1 MVIVL
6 YTGYHSKP
14 WNPLFYNETGLGGTE
29 QALMS
34 LAIEFAKKKY
44 DVYVV
49 GSVIEGD
56 YTNPSNSLINE
67 SNKKLQNFVK
77 YRTTESF
84 KIEIGNKKIDWIIAT
99 SYIHYLEEFK
109 DLNFDQSIFWV
120 HNTDFYPWWN
130 GKELP
135 NQGRDLFLHEKLTH
149 IICQTKWHKNKF
161 IEQFP
166 ESKDKIKIIGNG
178 LTTAKIFTEKVRP
191 SYKQVDKLEEKDD
204 IEFDK
209 QVNYNKHANRPKF
222 KHFDKIP
229 YQFVYTSHAER
240 GLAKVLEDWPSIK
253 EKFPYAYLKI
263 STPEYG
269 LEYFEENFLS
279 LLDNLDDVEFL
290 GTLGRQEYIELLK
303 SSEYWYYPSN
313 YEETFCITALEML
326 ACMVKPVT
334 WETAGLKETLHGFNL
349 EDFDDEIDLDAAN
362 YYAWRNRWPIVVDK
376 WLKLM
381 KKDLMIDFAYIT
393 TIEDNHEHIKDKLT
407 GINIPNEW
415 RYWIK
420 DGFNAKNFTPTTY
433 QQLGVRKNPLWKIDH
448 SVDWYTREV
457 TDGEVGC
464 ALSHIDIW
472 QDTYNDAREATL
484 ILEDDFKIDHPVPWN
499 EVYELLD
506 EGFDLIYLGRYKVNE
521 IEEKDIHY
529 HHLWVHPEYSY
540 NTHAYV
546 LSKKGAKILVEHW
559 VERYKQNLFAL
570 DEFFS
575 ILFGKSNRT
584 DILAQFADLPKLKVA
599 APKINFILQESNR
612 NTTEINTIDYT
623 EVTTLPEEIN
633 TIDYTEVTT
642 LPEEIT
648 QLPLETT
655 PMNNNYTKILD
666 ASNWNVW
673 CQKYINPYILK
684 GQYQL
689 MTDEIGPNII
699 EFPLFTEE
707 FCKEIIALAEANTW
721 VTDRHYFHPTTD
733 QTMESLGMQEIYQ
746 KVLEEFVYPI
756 WIWFWE
762 LDGEDWPKLSSE
774 NFIAKYDTL
783 NQGSLGIHHDM
794 SVITLN
800 VKLNDDYEGGGTFI
814 PRYKQTYQAKKV
826 GHAMAHPGQITHKH
840 GGRPVTE
847 GTRYI
852 LVTFT
857 NKP

>member
-1 MVIVL
+1 MLIVF
-6 YTGYHSKP
+6 YAGYNSKP
-14 WNPLFYNETGLGGTE
+14 WSPLSFLETGLGGTE
-29 QALMS
+29 QCIMS
-34 LAIEFAKKKY
+34 LANNLLLETNEI
-44 DVYVV
+44 YVV
-49 GSVIEGD
+49 GNVVEGN
-56 YTNPSNSLINE
+56 YNNIHLIDPE
-67 SNKKLQNFVK
+67 EKVKNFVK
-77 YRTTESF
+77 YRSIESF
-84 KIEIGNKKIDWIIAT
+84 KTEIGNKRIDWIIAA
-99 SYIHYLEEFK
+99 SYIHYLKEFE
-109 DLNFDQSIFWV
+109 DLNFNQSIFWV
-120 HNTDFYPWWN
+120 HNTDFYPWWR

-135 NQGRDLFLHEKLTH
+135 NKGIDLLLHPKLTH
-149 IICQTKWHKNKF
+149 IVCLTKWHKNKF

-166 ESKDKIKIIGNG
+166 ESANKIQVIGNG
-178 LTTAKIFTEKVRP
+178 LNLLEIFQGKAKSEYIPNKKVDKYLEFEDSFSAKLSAKNRGSRINIKYFEKVP
-191 SYKQVDKLEEKDD
+191 
-204 IEFDK
+204 
-209 QVNYNKHANRPKF
+209 N
-222 KHFDKIP
+222 
-229 YQFVYTSHAER
+229 QFVYTSHAER

-253 EKFPYAYLKI
+253 QKFPNASLKI

-269 LEYFEENFLS
+269 LEYFEDYFLP

-290 GTLGRQEYIELLK
+290 STLGRKEYIELLK

-334 WETAGLKETLHGFNL
+334 YEAAGLKETLHGFNL
-349 EDFDDEIDLDAAN
+349 ENFDDEIDLDAAN
-362 YYAWRNRWPIVVDK
+362 YWAWRNRWSVVTEK
-376 WLKLM
+376 WLKLI
-381 KKDLMIDFAYIT
+381 KKDTMIDFVYVT
-393 TIEDNHEHIKDKLT
+393 TIENNHDYVAEKTNQL
-407 GINIPNEW
+407 NIPNDW
-415 RYWIK
+415 KYWVK
-420 DGFNAKNFTPTTY
+420 DGFNAKDFTPSFFTKNNIK
-433 QQLGVRKNPLWKIDH
+433 KNPLWKIDH

-484 ILEDDFKIDHPVPWN
+484 ILEDDFKLEYQVPWN

-506 EGFDLIYLGRYKVNE
+506 KGYDLIYLGRYKVNPE
-521 IEEKDIHY
+521 QEEKDIKFNHM
-529 HHLWVHPEYSY
+529 WVEPKYSY

-546 LSKKGAKILVEHW
+546 LSRRGAKILVENW
-559 VERYKQNLFAL
+559 VPLFKQNLFAL

-575 ILFGKSNRT
+575 VVLGHTNRS
-584 DILAQFADLPKLKVA
+584 DIAHQFADLPKLRAA
-599 APKINFILQESNR
+599 APKLNFIVQESNR
-612 NTTEINTIDYT
+612 NSTEINI
-623 EVTTLPEEIN
+623 VEE
-633 TIDYTEVTT
+633 
-642 LPEEIT
+642 T
-648 QLPLETT
+648 QIMSVSNLE
-655 PMNNNYTKILD
+655 ILD
-666 ASNWNVW
+666 ASDWDAW
-673 CQKYINPYILK
+673 CQKYINPYLLK
-684 GQYQL
+684 GQHQL

-699 EFPLFTEE
+699 EFPLFTEK

-721 VTDRHYFHPTTD
+721 VTDRHYFYPTTD

-746 KVLEEFVYPI
+746 KVLEQFVYPI

-762 LDGEDWPKLSSE
+762 LDGEDWPKLGSE

-783 NQGSLGIHHDM
+783 NQGSLGIHHDQ

-814 PRYKQTYQAKKV
+814 PRYKQTYQAKKI

>member
-1 MVIVL
+1 MKIVL
-6 YTGYHSKP
+6 YTGYHPKP
-14 WNPLFYNETGLGGTE
+14 WNPEFYTTTGLGGTE
-29 QALMS
+29 QALFS
-34 LAIEFAKKKY
+34 LAYHLLSKGNE
-44 DVYVV
+44 VYVV
-49 GSVIEGD
+49 GNVIEGD
-56 YTNPSNSLINE
+56 YGHPLLSSTQKQVL
-67 SNKKLQNFVK
+67 VK

-84 KIEIGNKKIDWIIAT
+84 KKEIGNKKIDWIIAA

-109 DLNFDQSIFWV
+109 DLNFNQSIFWV

-135 NQGRDLFLHEKLTH
+135 NQGRDLLLHEKLTH

-166 ESKDKIKIIGNG
+166 ESASKIQVIGNG
-178 LTTAKIFTEKVRP
+178 INTDKIWSQKATKSNKVQTLETP
-191 SYKQVDKLEEKDD
+191 DKLERGIEVKDKR
-204 IEFDK
+204 ITT
-209 QVNYNKHANRPKF
+209 KF
-222 KHFDKIP
+222 YAKIP
-229 YQFVYTSHAER
+229 NSFVYTSHAER
-240 GLAKVLEDWPSIK
+240 GLAKVLEDWPKIK
-253 EKFPYAYLKI
+253 EKFPNAYLKI

-279 LLDNLDDVEFL
+279 LLDNLDSVEFL

-334 WETAGLKETLHGFNL
+334 YETAGLKETLHGFNL

-362 YYAWRNRWPIVVDK
+362 YWAWRNRWSVVVNK
-376 WLKLM
+376 WLKLIQKSSM
-381 KKDLMIDFAYIT
+381 VDFTYIT
-393 TIEDNHEHIKDKLT
+393 TIEDNHNHISEKLNQV
-407 GINIPNEW
+407 NIPNEW
-415 RYWIK
+415 KYWIK
-420 DGFNAKNFTPTTY
+420 DGFNAKKFTLDTY
-433 QQLGVRKNPLWKIDH
+433 KQLGVKKNPLWKIDH
-448 SVDWYTREV
+448 SVDWYKREV

-472 QDTYNDAREATL
+472 VDTYNDAREATL
-484 ILEDDFKIDHPVPWN
+484 ILEDDFKVDQSIPWN

-506 EGFDLIYLGRYKVNE
+506 EGFDIIYLGRYKVNSGSIEKE
-521 IEEKDIHY
+521 INNHPM
-529 HHLWVHPEYSY
+529 WVHPDYSY

-546 LSKKGAKILVEHW
+546 LSKKGAEILVENW
-559 VERYKQNLFAL
+559 VDIYKKNIFAL
-570 DEFFS
+570 DEFFGVLS
-575 ILFGKSNRT
+575 GKTTRT
-584 DILAQFADLPKLKVA
+584 DILNQFKDLPKLKFA
-599 APKINFILQESNR
+599 APKIDFVKQESNR
-612 NTTEINTIDYT
+612 FSTEINVINN
-623 EVTTLPEEIN
+623 EE
-633 TIDYTEVTT
+633 
-642 LPEEIT
+642 L
-648 QLPLETT
+648 
-655 PMNNNYTKILD
+655 NNYMINESINPNEILD
-666 ASNWNVW
+666 ASDWDTW
-673 CQKYINPYILK
+673 CQKYINPYLLK
-684 GQYQL
+684 GQHQL

-699 EFPLFTEE
+699 EFPLFTEK

-721 VTDRHYFHPTTD
+721 VTDRHYFFPTTD

-746 KVLEEFVYPI
+746 KVLEQFVYPI

-762 LDGEDWPKLSSE
+762 LDGEDWPKLTSE

-794 SVITLN
+794 SAITLN

-814 PRYKQTYQAKKV
+814 PRYKQTYQAKKI
-826 GHAMAHPGQITHKH
+826 GHAMSHPGQITHKH

>member
-1 MVIVL
+1 MLIVL
-6 YTGYHSKP
+6 YSGYNLNP
-14 WNPLFYNETGLGGTE
+14 WSPLSFVKTGLGGTE
-29 QALMS
+29 QCIMS
-34 LAIEFAKKKY
+34 LADNLLAKNEI
-44 DVYVV
+44 YVV
-49 GSVIEGD
+49 GSVVEGD
-56 YTNPSNSLINE
+56 YKDFKIVDPNE
-67 SNKKLQNFVK
+67 KITNFVK
-77 YRTTESF
+77 YRTTENF
-84 KIEIGNKKIDWIIAT
+84 KKEIGDKKIDWIIAA
-99 SYIHYLEEFK
+99 SYIHYLKEFE
-109 DLNFDQSIFWV
+109 DLNYDQSIFWV
-120 HNTDFYPWWN
+120 HNTDFYPWWR
-130 GKELP
+130 GEELP
-135 NQGRDLFLHEKLTH
+135 NKGIDLLLHPKLTH
-149 IICQTKWHKNKF
+149 IVCLTKWHKNKF

-166 ESKDKIKIIGNG
+166 ESKDKIQVIGNG
-178 LTTAKIFTEKVRP
+178 VSLHEIFKGKSALEYTEPKRLEKYLEYEDSFSAKVSSK
-191 SYKQVDKLEEKDD
+191 
-204 IEFDK
+204 
-209 QVNYNKHANRPKF
+209 NKISRINIKYF
-222 KHFDKIP
+222 EKIP
-229 YQFVYTSHAER
+229 NQFVYTSHAER

-253 EKFPYAYLKI
+253 QKFPNASLKI

-269 LEYFEENFLS
+269 LEYFEDNFLS
-279 LLDNLDDVEFL
+279 LLDNLDNVEFL

-334 WETAGLKETLHGFNL
+334 YEAAGLKETLHGFNL
-349 EDFDDEIDLDAAN
+349 EDFDDEIDIDAAN
-362 YYAWRNRWPIVVDK
+362 YWAWRNRWSVVTEK
-376 WLKLM
+376 WLKLI
-381 KKDLMIDFAYIT
+381 KKDTMIDFVYVT
-393 TIEDNHEHIKDKLT
+393 TIENNHDYVTEKTNQL
-407 GINIPNEW
+407 NIPNDW
-415 RYWIK
+415 KYWVK
-420 DGFNAKNFTPTTY
+420 DGFNAKDFTSSFFTKNNIK
-433 QQLGVRKNPLWKIDH
+433 KNPLWKIDH

-484 ILEDDFKIDHPVPWN
+484 ILEDDFKLNYEVPWN

-506 EGFDLIYLGRYKVNE
+506 KGYDLIYLGRYKVNPDQ
-521 IEEKDIHY
+521 EEKDIMFNHM
-529 HHLWVHPEYSY
+529 WVEPDYSY

-546 LSKKGAKILVEHW
+546 LSKRGAKVLVENW
-559 VERYKQNLFAL
+559 LPLYKQNLFAL

-575 ILFGKSNRT
+575 VVIGKTHRS
-584 DILAQFADLPKLKVA
+584 DIAHQFADLPKLRAA
-599 APKINFILQESNR
+599 APKINFIAQEANR
-612 NTTEINTIDYT
+612 NSTEIN
-623 EVTTLPEEIN
+623 VVEETQIMPISN
-633 TIDYTEVTT
+633 H
-642 LPEEIT
+642 EILNAT
-648 QLPLETT
+648 
-655 PMNNNYTKILD
+655 NWD
-666 ASNWNVW
+666 AW

-746 KVLEEFVYPI
+746 KVLEQFVYPI

-783 NQGSLGIHHDM
+783 NQGSLGIHHDQ

-814 PRYKQTYQAKKV
+814 PRYKQTYQARKI

>member
-1 MVIVL
+1 MLIVL
-6 YTGYHSKP
+6 YAGYNSNP
-14 WNPLFYNETGLGGTE
+14 WSPLSFVKTGLGGTE
-29 QALMS
+29 QCIMS
-34 LAIEFAKKKY
+34 LADNLLARNE
-44 DVYVV
+44 VYVV
-49 GSVIEGD
+49 GSVVEGD
-56 YTNPSNSLINE
+56 YKDFKIVDPNE
-67 SNKKLQNFVK
+67 KITNFVK
-77 YRTTESF
+77 YRTTENF
-84 KIEIGNKKIDWIIAT
+84 KKEIGDKKIDWIIAA
-99 SYIHYLEEFK
+99 SYIHYLKEFE
-109 DLNFDQSIFWV
+109 DLNYDQSIFWV
-120 HNTDFYPWWN
+120 HNTDFYPWWR
-130 GKELP
+130 GEELP
-135 NQGRDLFLHEKLTH
+135 NKGIDLLLHPKLTH
-149 IICQTKWHKNKF
+149 IVCLTKWHKNKF

-166 ESKDKIKIIGNG
+166 ESKDKIQVIGNG
-178 LTTAKIFTEKVRP
+178 VSLHEIFKGKSALEYTEPKRLEKYLEYEDSFSAKVSSK
-191 SYKQVDKLEEKDD
+191 
-204 IEFDK
+204 
-209 QVNYNKHANRPKF
+209 NKISRINIKYF
-222 KHFDKIP
+222 EKIP
-229 YQFVYTSHAER
+229 NQFVYTSHAER
-240 GLAKVLEDWPSIK
+240 GLSKVLEDWPSIK
-253 EKFPYAYLKI
+253 QKFPNASLKI

-269 LEYFEENFLS
+269 LEYFEDNFLS

-290 GTLGRQEYIELLK
+290 GTLGRKEYIELLK

-334 WETAGLKETLHGFNL
+334 YEAAGLKETLHGFNL
-349 EDFDDEIDLDAAN
+349 EDFDDEIDIDAAN
-362 YYAWRNRWPIVVDK
+362 YWAWRNRWSVVTEK
-376 WLKLM
+376 WLKLI
-381 KKDLMIDFAYIT
+381 KKDTMIDFVYVT
-393 TIEDNHEHIKDKLT
+393 TIENNHDYVTEKTNQL
-407 GINIPNEW
+407 NIPNDW
-415 RYWIK
+415 KYWVK
-420 DGFNAKNFTPTTY
+420 DGFNAKDFTSSFFTKNNIK
-433 QQLGVRKNPLWKIDH
+433 KNPLWKIDH

-464 ALSHIDIW
+464 ALSHINIW

-484 ILEDDFKIDHPVPWN
+484 ILEDDFKLNYEVPWN

-506 EGFDLIYLGRYKVNE
+506 KGYDLIYLGRYKVNPDQ
-521 IEEKDIHY
+521 EEKDIMFNHM
-529 HHLWVHPEYSY
+529 WVEPDYSY

-546 LSKKGAKILVEHW
+546 LSKRGAKVLVENW
-559 VERYKQNLFAL
+559 LPLYKQNLFAL

-575 ILFGKSNRT
+575 VVIGKTHRS
-584 DILAQFADLPKLKVA
+584 DIAHQFADLPKLRAA
-599 APKINFILQESNR
+599 APKINFIAQEANR
-612 NTTEINTIDYT
+612 NSTEIN
-623 EVTTLPEEIN
+623 VVEETQIMPISN
-633 TIDYTEVTT
+633 H
-642 LPEEIT
+642 EILNAT
-648 QLPLETT
+648 
-655 PMNNNYTKILD
+655 NWD
-666 ASNWNVW
+666 AW

-746 KVLEEFVYPI
+746 KVLEQFVYPI

-783 NQGSLGIHHDM
+783 NQGSLGIHHDQ

-814 PRYKQTYQAKKV
+814 PRYKQTYQARKI

>member
-1 MVIVL
+1 MLIVL
-6 YTGYHSKP
+6 YAGYNPKP
-14 WNPLFYNETGLGGTE
+14 WNPSSFLETGLGGTE
-29 QALMS
+29 QCIMS
-34 LAIEFAKKKY
+34 LANNLLLGANEI
-44 DVYVV
+44 YVV
-49 GSVIEGD
+49 GDVIEGD
-56 YTNPSNSLINE
+56 YNNAHLVDPEEKVT
-67 SNKKLQNFVK
+67 NFVK
-77 YRTTESF
+77 YRSIKAF
-84 KIEIGNKKIDWIIAT
+84 KTEIGNKKIDWIIAA
-99 SYIHYLEEFK
+99 SYIHYLKEFE

-120 HNTDFYPWWN
+120 HNTDFYPWWR

-135 NQGRDLFLHEKLTH
+135 NKGIDLLLHPKLTH
-149 IICQTKWHKNKF
+149 IVCLTKWHKNKF

-166 ESKDKIKIIGNG
+166 ESSNKIQVIGNG
-178 LTTAKIFTEKVRP
+178 LNLLEIFQGKAVPEYTKP
-191 SYKQVDKLEEKDD
+191 KKLEKYLIHEDSFSAKTSA
-204 IEFDK
+204 K
-209 QVNYNKHANRPKF
+209 NRGSRINIKYF
-222 KHFDKIP
+222 EKIP
-229 YQFVYTSHAER
+229 NQFVYTSHAER
-240 GLAKVLEDWPSIK
+240 GLAKVLEDWPTIK
-253 EKFPYAYLKI
+253 QKFPNASLKI

-269 LEYFEENFLS
+269 LEYFEDNFLS

-290 GTLGRQEYIELLK
+290 GTLGRKEYIELLK

-334 WETAGLKETLHGFNL
+334 YEAAGLKETLHGFNL
-349 EDFDDEIDLDAAN
+349 EDFDDEIDIDAAN
-362 YYAWRNRWPIVVDK
+362 YWAWRNRWSVITEK
-376 WLKLM
+376 WLKLI
-381 KKDLMIDFAYIT
+381 KKDTMIDFVYVT
-393 TIEDNHEHIKDKLT
+393 TIENNHDYVTEKTNQL
-407 GINIPNEW
+407 NIPNDW
-415 RYWIK
+415 KYWVK
-420 DGFNAKNFTPTTY
+420 DGFNAKDFTSSFFTKNNIK
-433 QQLGVRKNPLWKIDH
+433 KNPLWKIDH

-484 ILEDDFKIDHPVPWN
+484 ILEDDFKLNYEVPWN

-506 EGFDLIYLGRYKVNE
+506 KGYDLIYLGRYKVNPDQ
-521 IEEKDIHY
+521 EEKDIKFNHM
-529 HHLWVHPEYSY
+529 WVEPDYSY

-546 LSKKGAKILVEHW
+546 LSKRGAKVLVENW
-559 VERYKQNLFAL
+559 LPLYKQNLFAL

-575 ILFGKSNRT
+575 VVMGKTHRS
-584 DILAQFADLPKLKVA
+584 DIAHQFADLPKLRAA
-599 APKINFILQESNR
+599 APKINFIAQEANR
-612 NTTEINTIDYT
+612 NSTEIN
-623 EVTTLPEEIN
+623 VVEETQIMPISN
-633 TIDYTEVTT
+633 H
-642 LPEEIT
+642 EILNAT
-648 QLPLETT
+648 
-655 PMNNNYTKILD
+655 NWD
-666 ASNWNVW
+666 AW

-746 KVLEEFVYPI
+746 KVLEQFVYPI

-783 NQGSLGIHHDM
+783 NQGSLGIHHDQ

-814 PRYKQTYQAKKV
+814 PRYKQTYQARKI

>member
-1 MVIVL
+1 MKIAL
-6 YTGYHSKP
+6 YTGYHKDP
-14 WNPLFYNETGLGGTE
+14 WDPTSLYTTGLGGTE
-29 QALMS
+29 QCVLY
-34 LAIEFAKKKY
+34 LAKYLAFAQHE
-44 DVYVV
+44 VWVV
-49 GSVIEGD
+49 GNIIPGEHNNVNYITTKQFKQEVD
-56 YTNPSNSLINE
+56 
-67 SNKKLQNFVK
+67 FVD
-77 YRTTESF
+77 T
-84 KIEIGNKKIDWIIAT
+84 IIAA
-99 SYIHYLEEFK
+99 SYIHYLKEFE
-109 DLNFDQSIFWV
+109 DFNYTNSIFWA
-120 HNTDFYPWWN
+120 HNTDYHTWWN
-130 GKELP
+130 GEEIPNHREL
-135 NQGRDLFLHEKLTH
+135 LLHPKLQYIVCLTY
-149 IICQTKWHKNKF
+149 WHKDKWL
-161 IEQFP
+161 EQFP
-166 ESKDKIKIIGNG
+166 ETYNKILVIGNG
-178 LTTAKIFTEKVRP
+178 VEPHSFAETTPPPKIDQGRVFSIPNSQLPK
-191 SYKQVDKLEEKDD
+191 K
-204 IEFDK
+204 
-209 QVNYNKHANRPKF
+209 NKN
-222 KHFDKIP
+222 
-229 YQFVYTSHAER
+229 QFIYSSHAER
-240 GLAKVLEDWPSIK
+240 GLSRVLEDWPSIK
-253 EKFPYAYLKI
+253 QKFPNASLKI

-269 LEYFEENFLS
+269 LEYFEDNFLS
-279 LLDNLDDVEFL
+279 LLDNLDNVEFL
-290 GTLGRQEYIELLK
+290 GTLGRKEYIELLK

-334 WETAGLKETLHGFNL
+334 YEAAGLKETLHGFNL
-349 EDFDDEIDLDAAN
+349 EDFDDEIDIDAAN
-362 YYAWRNRWPIVVDK
+362 YWAWRNRWSVVTEK
-376 WLKLM
+376 WLKLI
-381 KKDLMIDFAYIT
+381 KKDTMIDFVYVT
-393 TIEDNHEHIKDKLT
+393 TIENNHDYVTEKTNQL
-407 GINIPNEW
+407 NIPNDW
-415 RYWIK
+415 KYWVK
-420 DGFNAKNFTPTTY
+420 DGFNAKDFTSSFFTKNNIK
-433 QQLGVRKNPLWKIDH
+433 KNPLWKIDH

-484 ILEDDFKIDHPVPWN
+484 ILEDDFKLNYEVPWN

-506 EGFDLIYLGRYKVNE
+506 KGYDLIYLGRYKVNPDQ
-521 IEEKDIHY
+521 EEKDIKFNHM
-529 HHLWVHPEYSY
+529 WVEPDYSY

-546 LSKKGAKILVEHW
+546 LSKRGAKVLVENW
-559 VERYKQNLFAL
+559 LPLYKQNLFAL

-575 ILFGKSNRT
+575 VVIGKTHRS
-584 DILAQFADLPKLKVA
+584 DIAHQFADLPKLRAA
-599 APKINFILQESNR
+599 APKINFIAQEANR
-612 NTTEINTIDYT
+612 NSTEIN
-623 EVTTLPEEIN
+623 VVEETQIIPISN
-633 TIDYTEVTT
+633 H
-642 LPEEIT
+642 EILNAT
-648 QLPLETT
+648 DW
-655 PMNNNYTKILD
+655 D
-666 ASNWNVW
+666 AW

-746 KVLEEFVYPI
+746 KVLEQFVYPI

-774 NFIAKYDTL
+774 NFIAKYDMIT
-783 NQGSLGIHHDM
+783 QGSLGIHHDQ

-814 PRYKQTYQAKKV
+814 PRYKQTYQARKI

>member
-1 MVIVL
+1 MKIVL
-6 YTGYHSKP
+6 YTGYHPQP
-14 WNPLFYNETGLGGTE
+14 WNPESYITTGLGGTE
-29 QALMS
+29 QALFS
-34 LAIEFAKKKY
+34 LAYQLVSKGN

-49 GSVIEGD
+49 GNVIEGD
-56 YTNPSNSLINE
+56 YGHPSISSSE
-67 SNKKLQNFVK
+67 KQVEVK
-77 YRTTESF
+77 YRTTENF
-84 KIEIGNKKIDWIIAT
+84 KKEIGNKKIDWIIAA

-109 DLNFDQSIFWV
+109 DLNFDQSIFWA

-135 NQGRDLFLHEKLTH
+135 NQGRDLLLHKKLTH

-161 IEQFP
+161 LEQFP
-166 ESKDKIKIIGNG
+166 EATDKVKVIGNG
-178 LTTAKIFTEKVRP
+178 INT
-191 SYKQVDKLEEKDD
+191 
-204 IEFDK
+204 
-209 QVNYNKHANRPKF
+209 
-222 KHFDKIP
+222 DKIWSQKATKSTKVKTLETP
-229 YQFVYTSHAER
+229 DVLEDGIKVQDERITTKFYTKIPNSFVYTSHAER
-240 GLAKVLEDWPSIK
+240 GLAKVLEDWPKIK
-253 EKFPYAYLKI
+253 EKFPNAYLKI

-269 LEYFEENFLS
+269 LEYFEENFLP
-279 LLDNLDDVEFL
+279 LLDNLDSVEFL

-334 WETAGLKETLHGFNL
+334 YEAAGLKETLHGFNL

-362 YYAWRNRWPIVVDK
+362 YWAWRNRWSVVVNK
-376 WLKLM
+376 WLKLIQKSSM
-381 KKDLMIDFAYIT
+381 VDFTYIT
-393 TIEDNHEHIKDKLT
+393 TIEDNQDHISGKLT
-407 GINIPNEW
+407 QINIPNEW
-415 RYWIK
+415 KYWIK
-420 DGFNAKNFTPTTY
+420 DGFDAKKFTLDTY
-433 QQLGVRKNPLWKIDH
+433 KQLGVKKNPLWKIDH

-472 QDTYNDAREATL
+472 VDTYNDAREATL
-484 ILEDDFKIDHPVPWN
+484 ILEDDFKVDQSIPWN

-506 EGFDLIYLGRYKVNE
+506 EGFDIIYLGRYKVNSGSIERE
-521 IEEKDIHY
+521 INNHPM
-529 HHLWVHPEYSY
+529 WVHPDYSY

-546 LSKKGAKILVEHW
+546 LSKKGAEILVENW
-559 VERYKQNLFAL
+559 VDIYKKNIFAL
-570 DEFFS
+570 DEFFGVLS
-575 ILFGKSNRT
+575 GKTTRT
-584 DILAQFADLPKLKVA
+584 DILNQFKDLPKLKFA
-599 APKINFILQESNR
+599 APKIDFVKQESNR
-612 NTTEINTIDYT
+612 FSTEIN
-623 EVTTLPEEIN
+623 VIN
-633 TIDYTEVTT
+633 NKE
-642 LPEEIT
+642 L
-648 QLPLETT
+648 
-655 PMNNNYTKILD
+655 NNYMINESINPNEILD
-666 ASNWNVW
+666 ASNWDAW
-673 CQKYINPYILK
+673 CQKYINPYLLK
-684 GQYQL
+684 GQHQL

-699 EFPLFTEE
+699 EFPLFTEK
-707 FCKEIIALAEANTW
+707 FCKEIIALAESSTW

-746 KVLEEFVYPI
+746 KVLEQFVYPI

-762 LDGEDWPKLSSE
+762 LDGEDWPKLTSE

-794 SVITLN
+794 SSITLN

-814 PRYKQTYQAKKV
+814 PRYKQTYQAKKI
-826 GHAMAHPGQITHKH
+826 GHAMSHPGQITHKH

>member
-1 MVIVL
+1 MLIVL
-6 YTGYHSKP
+6 YSGYNSNP
-14 WNPLFYNETGLGGTE
+14 WNPLSFLDTGLGGTE
-29 QALMS
+29 QCIMS
-34 LAIEFAKKKY
+34 LANNLLLGTNE
-44 DVYVV
+44 VYVV
-49 GSVIEGD
+49 GDVVEGNYNNIHLVD
-56 YTNPSNSLINE
+56 PE
-67 SNKKLQNFVK
+67 EKVKNFVK
-77 YRTTESF
+77 YRSIKSF
-84 KIEIGNKKIDWIIAT
+84 KTEIGNKKIDWIIAA
-99 SYIHYLEEFK
+99 SYIHYLKEFE
-109 DLNFDQSIFWV
+109 DLNYDQSIFWV
-120 HNTDFYPWWN
+120 HNTDFYPWWR

-135 NQGRDLFLHEKLTH
+135 NQGKDLLFHPKLTH
-149 IICQTKWHKNKF
+149 IVCLTKWHKNKF

-166 ESKDKIKIIGNG
+166 ESANKIQVIGNG
-178 LTTAKIFTEKVRP
+178 LNLLEIFQGKAVPEYTEPK
-191 SYKQVDKLEEKDD
+191 KLEKYLIHEDSFSAKTSA
-204 IEFDK
+204 K
-209 QVNYNKHANRPKF
+209 NRGSRINIKYF
-222 KHFDKIP
+222 EKIP
-229 YQFVYTSHAER
+229 NQFVYTSHAER

-253 EKFPYAYLKI
+253 QKFPNASLKI

-269 LEYFEENFLS
+269 LEYFEDNFLS

-290 GTLGRQEYIELLK
+290 GTLGRKEYIELLK

-334 WETAGLKETLHGFNL
+334 YEAAGLKETLHGFNL
-349 EDFDDEIDLDAAN
+349 EDFDDEIDIDAAN
-362 YYAWRNRWPIVVDK
+362 YWAWRNRWSVITEK
-376 WLKLM
+376 WLKLI
-381 KKDLMIDFAYIT
+381 KKDTMIDFVYVT
-393 TIEDNHEHIKDKLT
+393 TIENNHDYVTEKTNQL
-407 GINIPNEW
+407 NIPNDW
-415 RYWIK
+415 KYWVK
-420 DGFNAKNFTPTTY
+420 DGFNAKDFTSSFFTKNNIK
-433 QQLGVRKNPLWKIDH
+433 KNPLWKIDH

-484 ILEDDFKIDHPVPWN
+484 ILEDDFKLNYEVPWN

-506 EGFDLIYLGRYKVNE
+506 KGYDLIYLGRYKVNPDQ
-521 IEEKDIHY
+521 EEKDIKFNHM
-529 HHLWVHPEYSY
+529 WVEPDYSY

-546 LSKKGAKILVEHW
+546 LSKRGAKVLVENW
-559 VERYKQNLFAL
+559 LPLYKQNLFAL

-575 ILFGKSNRT
+575 VVMGKTHRS
-584 DILAQFADLPKLKVA
+584 DIAHQFADLPKLRAA
-599 APKINFILQESNR
+599 APKINFIAQEANR
-612 NTTEINTIDYT
+612 NSTEIN
-623 EVTTLPEEIN
+623 VVEETQIMPISN
-633 TIDYTEVTT
+633 H
-642 LPEEIT
+642 EILNAT
-648 QLPLETT
+648 
-655 PMNNNYTKILD
+655 NWD
-666 ASNWNVW
+666 AW

-746 KVLEEFVYPI
+746 KVLEQFVYPI

-783 NQGSLGIHHDM
+783 NQGSLGIHHDQ

-814 PRYKQTYQAKKV
+814 PRYKQTYQARKI

>member
-1 MVIVL
+1 MKIVL
-6 YTGYHSKP
+6 YTGYHPKP
-14 WNPLFYNETGLGGTE
+14 WNPEFYKTTGLGGTE
-29 QALMS
+29 QALFS
-34 LAIEFAKKKY
+34 LAYQLLSKGNE
-44 DVYVV
+44 VYVV
-49 GSVIEGD
+49 GNVIEGD
-56 YTNPSNSLINE
+56 YGHPLLSSTQKQVL
-67 SNKKLQNFVK
+67 VK

-84 KIEIGNKKIDWIIAT
+84 KKEIGNKKIDWIIAA

-109 DLNFDQSIFWV
+109 GLNFNQSIFWV

-135 NQGRDLFLHEKLTH
+135 NQGRDLLLNEKLTH
-149 IICQTKWHKNKF
+149 IVCQTKWHKNKF

-166 ESKDKIKIIGNG
+166 ESTSKIQVIGNG
-178 LTTAKIFTEKVRP
+178 INTDKIWAQKATKSNKVQTLENPDELERGIEVKDKRITTKFYAKIP
-191 SYKQVDKLEEKDD
+191 NS
-204 IEFDK
+204 
-209 QVNYNKHANRPKF
+209 
-222 KHFDKIP
+222 
-229 YQFVYTSHAER
+229 FVYTSHAER
-240 GLAKVLEDWPSIK
+240 GLAKVLEDWPKIK
-253 EKFPYAYLKI
+253 EKFPNAYLKI

-279 LLDNLDDVEFL
+279 LLDDLDGVEFL

-334 WETAGLKETLHGFNL
+334 YEAAGLKETLHGFNL

-362 YYAWRNRWPIVVDK
+362 YWAWRNRWSVVVNK

-381 KKDLMIDFAYIT
+381 KKPSMIDFTYIT
-393 TIEDNHEHIKDKLT
+393 TIENNHEHISDKLT
-407 GINIPNEW
+407 QINIPNGW
-415 RYWIK
+415 KYWIK
-420 DGFNAKNFTPTTY
+420 DGFNAKNFTLDTY
-433 QQLGVRKNPLWKIDH
+433 KQLGVKKNPLWKIDH

-472 QDTYNDAREATL
+472 VDTYNDAREATL
-484 ILEDDFKIDHPVPWN
+484 ILEDDFLVEEQVPWN

-506 EGFDLIYLGRYKVNE
+506 EGFDIIYLGRYQVNPSSSEKE
-521 IEEKDIHY
+521 IDGHPM
-529 HHLWVHPEYSY
+529 WVQPEYSY

-546 LSKKGAKILVEHW
+546 LSKKGAQILVENW
-559 VERYKQNLFAL
+559 IDIYKKNIFAL
-570 DEFFS
+570 DEFFGVLS
-575 ILFGKSNRT
+575 GKTART
-584 DILAQFADLPKLKVA
+584 DILNQFKNLPKLKFA
-599 APKINFILQESNR
+599 APKLNFIKQESNR
-612 NTTEINTIDYT
+612 FSTEIN
-623 EVTTLPEEIN
+623 VVNSEE
-633 TIDYTEVTT
+633 
-642 LPEEIT
+642 L
-648 QLPLETT
+648 
-655 PMNNNYTKILD
+655 NNYMVNEYTNPNEILD
-666 ASNWNVW
+666 ASDWDAW
-673 CQKYINPYILK
+673 CQKYINPYLLK
-684 GQYQL
+684 GQHQL

-699 EFPLFTEE
+699 EFPLFTEK

-721 VTDRHYFHPTTD
+721 VTDRHYFFPTTD

-746 KVLEEFVYPI
+746 KVLEQFVYPI

-762 LDGEDWPKLSSE
+762 LDGEDWPKLTSE

-783 NQGSLGIHHDM
+783 NQGSLGIHHDQ
-794 SVITLN
+794 SAITLN

-814 PRYKQTYQAKKV
+814 PRYKQTYQAKKI
-826 GHAMAHPGQITHKH
+826 GHAMSHPGQITHKH

>member
-1 MVIVL
+1 MIIVF
-6 YTGYHSKP
+6 YTGYSTKP
-14 WNPLFYNETGLGGTE
+14 WSPLTFFETGLGGTE
-29 QALMS
+29 QCIMS
-34 LAIEFAKKKY
+34 LANSLLKNNE
-44 DVYVV
+44 VYVV
-49 GSVIEGD
+49 GNVDECD
-56 YTNPSNSLINE
+56 YNHILSINPE
-67 SNKKLQNFVK
+67 EKVTNFVK
-77 YRTTESF
+77 YRTTENF
-84 KIEIGNKKIDWIIAT
+84 KKEIGNKKIDWIIAA
-99 SYIHYLEEFK
+99 SYIHYLKEFE

-120 HNTDFYPWWN
+120 HNTDFYPWWK
-130 GKELP
+130 GEELS
-135 NQGRDLFLHEKLTH
+135 NKGIDLLLHSKLTH
-149 IICQTKWHKNKF
+149 IVCLTKWHKNKF

-166 ESKDKIKIIGNG
+166 ESANKIQVIGNG
-178 LTTAKIFTEKVRP
+178 LNILEIFKDKARAEYTPSKTLEKYLEFEDSFSAKLLAK
-191 SYKQVDKLEEKDD
+191 
-204 IEFDK
+204 
-209 QVNYNKHANRPKF
+209 NKISRINQRYF
-222 KHFDKIP
+222 EKIP
-229 YQFVYTSHAER
+229 NQFVYTSHAER

-253 EKFPYAYLKI
+253 QKFPNASLKI

-269 LEYFEENFLS
+269 LEYFEEYFLP

-290 GTLGRQEYIELLK
+290 GTLGRKEYIELLK

-334 WETAGLKETLHGFNL
+334 YEAAGLKETLHGFNL
-349 EDFDDEIDLDAAN
+349 ENFDDEIDLDAAN
-362 YYAWRNRWPIVVDK
+362 YYAWRNRWSVIAEK
-376 WLKLM
+376 WLKLI
-381 KKDLMIDFAYIT
+381 KKDTMIDFVYVT
-393 TIEDNHEHIKDKLT
+393 TIENNHDYVAEKTNQL
-407 GINIPNEW
+407 NIPNDW
-415 RYWIK
+415 KYWVK
-420 DGFNAKNFTPTTY
+420 DGFNAKDFTPSFFTKNNIK
-433 QQLGVRKNPLWKIDH
+433 KNPLWKIDH

-484 ILEDDFKIDHPVPWN
+484 ILEDDFKIDYPVPWN

-506 EGFDLIYLGRYKVNE
+506 KGYDLIYLGRYKVNPE
-521 IEEKDIHY
+521 QEEKDIKFNHM
-529 HHLWVHPEYSY
+529 WVEPKYSY

-546 LSKKGAKILVEHW
+546 LSRRGAKILVENW
-559 VERYKQNLFAL
+559 VPLFKQNLFAL

-575 ILFGKSNRT
+575 VVLGHTNRS
-584 DILAQFADLPKLKVA
+584 DIAHQFADLPKLRAA
-599 APKINFILQESNR
+599 APKLNFIVQESNR
-612 NTTEINTIDYT
+612 NST
-623 EVTTLPEEIN
+623 EVNIVEE
-633 TIDYTEVTT
+633 
-642 LPEEIT
+642 T
-648 QLPLETT
+648 QIMSVSNLE
-655 PMNNNYTKILD
+655 ILD
-666 ASNWNVW
+666 VSDWDAW
-673 CQKYINPYILK
+673 CQKYINPYLLK

-699 EFPLFTEE
+699 EFPLFTEK

-721 VTDRHYFHPTTD
+721 VTDRHYFYPTTD

-746 KVLEEFVYPI
+746 KVLEQFVYPI

-762 LDGEDWPKLSSE
+762 LDGEDWPKLGSE

-783 NQGSLGIHHDM
+783 NQGSLGIHHDQ

-814 PRYKQTYQAKKV
+814 PRYKQTYQAKKI

>member
-1 MVIVL
+1 MLIVL
-6 YTGYHSKP
+6 YSGYNLNP
-14 WNPLFYNETGLGGTE
+14 WSPLSFVKTGLGGTE
-29 QALMS
+29 QCIMS
-34 LAIEFAKKKY
+34 LADNLLAKNEI
-44 DVYVV
+44 YVV
-49 GSVIEGD
+49 GSVVEGD
-56 YTNPSNSLINE
+56 YKDFKIVDPNE
-67 SNKKLQNFVK
+67 KITNFVK
-77 YRTTESF
+77 YRTTENF
-84 KIEIGNKKIDWIIAT
+84 KKEIGDKKIDWIIAA
-99 SYIHYLEEFK
+99 SYIHYLKEFE
-109 DLNFDQSIFWV
+109 DLNYDQSIFWV
-120 HNTDFYPWWN
+120 HNTDFYPWWR
-130 GKELP
+130 GEELP
-135 NQGRDLFLHEKLTH
+135 NKGIDLLLHPKLTH
-149 IICQTKWHKNKF
+149 IVCLTKWHKNKF

-166 ESKDKIKIIGNG
+166 ESKDKIQVIGNG
-178 LTTAKIFTEKVRP
+178 VSLHEIFKGKGAPEYTEPKRLEKYLEYEDSFSAKVSSK
-191 SYKQVDKLEEKDD
+191 
-204 IEFDK
+204 
-209 QVNYNKHANRPKF
+209 NKISRINIKYF
-222 KHFDKIP
+222 EKIP
-229 YQFVYTSHAER
+229 NQFVYTSHAER

-253 EKFPYAYLKI
+253 QKFPNASLKI

-269 LEYFEENFLS
+269 LEYFEDNFLS

-334 WETAGLKETLHGFNL
+334 YEAAGLKETLHGFNL
-349 EDFDDEIDLDAAN
+349 EDFDDKIDIDAAN
-362 YYAWRNRWPIVVDK
+362 YWAWRNRWSVVTEK
-376 WLKLM
+376 WLKLI
-381 KKDLMIDFAYIT
+381 KKDTMIDFVYVT
-393 TIEDNHEHIKDKLT
+393 TIENNHDYVTEKTNQL
-407 GINIPNEW
+407 NIPNDW
-415 RYWIK
+415 KYWVK
-420 DGFNAKNFTPTTY
+420 DGFNAKDFTSSFFTKNNIK
-433 QQLGVRKNPLWKIDH
+433 KNPLWKIDH

-484 ILEDDFKIDHPVPWN
+484 ILEDDFKLNYEVPWN

-506 EGFDLIYLGRYKVNE
+506 KGYDLIYLGRYKVNPNQ
-521 IEEKDIHY
+521 EEKDIKFNHM
-529 HHLWVHPEYSY
+529 WVEPDYSY

-546 LSKKGAKILVEHW
+546 LSKRGAKVLVENW
-559 VERYKQNLFAL
+559 LPLYKQNLFAL

-575 ILFGKSNRT
+575 VVIGKTHRS
-584 DILAQFADLPKLKVA
+584 DIAHQFADLPKLRAA
-599 APKINFILQESNR
+599 APKINFIAQEANR
-612 NTTEINTIDYT
+612 NSTEIN
-623 EVTTLPEEIN
+623 VVEETQIMPISN
-633 TIDYTEVTT
+633 N
-642 LPEEIT
+642 EILNAT
-648 QLPLETT
+648 
-655 PMNNNYTKILD
+655 D
-666 ASNWNVW
+666 WGAW

-721 VTDRHYFHPTTD
+721 VTDRHYFYPTTD
-733 QTMESLGMQEIYQ
+733 QTMESLGMQKIYQ
-746 KVLEEFVYPI
+746 KVLEQFVYPI

-783 NQGSLGIHHDM
+783 NQGSLGIHHDQ

-814 PRYKQTYQAKKV
+814 PRYKQTYQARKI

>member
-1 MVIVL
+1 MKIVL
-6 YTGYHSKP
+6 YTGYHPQP
-14 WNPLFYNETGLGGTE
+14 WNPESYITTGLGGTE
-29 QALMS
+29 QALFS
-34 LAIEFAKKKY
+34 LAYQLVSKGN

-49 GSVIEGD
+49 GNVIEGD
-56 YTNPSNSLINE
+56 YGHPSISSSE
-67 SNKKLQNFVK
+67 KQVEVK
-77 YRTTESF
+77 YRTTENF
-84 KIEIGNKKIDWIIAT
+84 KKEIGNKKIDWIIAA

-109 DLNFDQSIFWV
+109 DLNFDQSIFWA

-135 NQGRDLFLHEKLTH
+135 NQGRDLLLHKKLTH

-161 IEQFP
+161 LEQFP
-166 ESKDKIKIIGNG
+166 EATDKVKVIGNG
-178 LTTAKIFTEKVRP
+178 INT
-191 SYKQVDKLEEKDD
+191 
-204 IEFDK
+204 
-209 QVNYNKHANRPKF
+209 
-222 KHFDKIP
+222 DKIWSQKRTKSTKVKILETP
-229 YQFVYTSHAER
+229 DVLEDGIKVQDERITTKFYTKIPNSFVYTSHAER
-240 GLAKVLEDWPSIK
+240 GLAKVLEDWPKIK
-253 EKFPYAYLKI
+253 EKFPNAYLKI

-269 LEYFEENFLS
+269 LEYFEENFLP
-279 LLDNLDDVEFL
+279 LLDNLDSVEFL

-334 WETAGLKETLHGFNL
+334 YEAAGLKETLHGFNL

-362 YYAWRNRWPIVVDK
+362 YWAWRNRWSVVVNK
-376 WLKLM
+376 WLKLIQKSSM
-381 KKDLMIDFAYIT
+381 VDFTYIT
-393 TIEDNHEHIKDKLT
+393 TIEDNQDHISGKLT
-407 GINIPNEW
+407 QINIPNEW
-415 RYWIK
+415 KYWIK
-420 DGFNAKNFTPTTY
+420 DGFDAKKFTLDTY
-433 QQLGVRKNPLWKIDH
+433 KQLGVKKNPLWKIDH

-472 QDTYNDAREATL
+472 VDTYNDAREATL
-484 ILEDDFKIDHPVPWN
+484 ILEDDFKVDQSIPWN

-506 EGFDLIYLGRYKVNE
+506 EGFDIIYLGRYKVNSGSIERE
-521 IEEKDIHY
+521 INNHPM
-529 HHLWVHPEYSY
+529 WVHPDYSY

-546 LSKKGAKILVEHW
+546 LSKKGAEILVENW
-559 VERYKQNLFAL
+559 VDIYKKNIFAL
-570 DEFFS
+570 DEFFGVLS
-575 ILFGKSNRT
+575 GKTTRT
-584 DILAQFADLPKLKVA
+584 DILNQFKDLPKLKFA
-599 APKINFILQESNR
+599 APKIDFVKQESNR
-612 NTTEINTIDYT
+612 FSTEIN
-623 EVTTLPEEIN
+623 VIN
-633 TIDYTEVTT
+633 NKE
-642 LPEEIT
+642 L
-648 QLPLETT
+648 
-655 PMNNNYTKILD
+655 NNYMINESINPNEILD
-666 ASNWNVW
+666 ASNWDAW
-673 CQKYINPYILK
+673 CQKYINPYLLK
-684 GQYQL
+684 GQHQL

-699 EFPLFTEE
+699 EFPLFTEK
-707 FCKEIIALAEANTW
+707 FCKEIIALAESSTW

-746 KVLEEFVYPI
+746 KVLEQFVYPI

-762 LDGEDWPKLSSE
+762 LDGEDWPKLTSE

-794 SVITLN
+794 SSITLN

-814 PRYKQTYQAKKV
+814 PRYKQTYQAKKI
-826 GHAMAHPGQITHKH
+826 GHAMSHPGQITHKH

>member
-1 MVIVL
+1 MKIVL
-6 YTGYHSKP
+6 YTGYHPQP
-14 WNPLFYNETGLGGTE
+14 WNPESYITTGLGGTE
-29 QALMS
+29 QALFS
-34 LAIEFAKKKY
+34 LAYQLVSKGN

-49 GSVIEGD
+49 GNVIEGD
-56 YTNPSNSLINE
+56 YGHPSISSSE
-67 SNKKLQNFVK
+67 KQVEVK
-77 YRTTESF
+77 YRTTENF
-84 KIEIGNKKIDWIIAT
+84 KKEIGNKKIDWIIAA

-120 HNTDFYPWWN
+120 HNTDFYPWWD

-135 NQGRDLFLHEKLTH
+135 NQGRDLLLHKKLTH

-161 IEQFP
+161 LEQFP
-166 ESKDKIKIIGNG
+166 EATDKVKVIGNG
-178 LTTAKIFTEKVRP
+178 INT
-191 SYKQVDKLEEKDD
+191 
-204 IEFDK
+204 
-209 QVNYNKHANRPKF
+209 
-222 KHFDKIP
+222 DKIWSQKATKSTKVKTLETP
-229 YQFVYTSHAER
+229 DVLEDGIKVQDERITTKFYTKIPNSFVYTSHAER
-240 GLAKVLEDWPSIK
+240 GLAKVLEDWPKIK
-253 EKFPYAYLKI
+253 EKFPNAYLKI

-269 LEYFEENFLS
+269 LEYFEENFLP
-279 LLDNLDDVEFL
+279 LLDNLDSVEFL

-334 WETAGLKETLHGFNL
+334 YEAAGLKETLHGFNL

-362 YYAWRNRWPIVVDK
+362 YWAWRNRWSVVVNK
-376 WLKLM
+376 WLKLIQKSSM
-381 KKDLMIDFAYIT
+381 VDFTYIT
-393 TIEDNHEHIKDKLT
+393 TIEDNQDHISGKLT
-407 GINIPNEW
+407 QINIPNEW
-415 RYWIK
+415 KYWIK
-420 DGFNAKNFTPTTY
+420 DGFDAKKFTLDTY
-433 QQLGVRKNPLWKIDH
+433 KQLGVKKNPLWKIDH

-472 QDTYNDAREATL
+472 VDTYNDAREATL
-484 ILEDDFKIDHPVPWN
+484 ILEDDFKVDQSIPWN

-506 EGFDLIYLGRYKVNE
+506 EGFDIIYLGRYKVNSGSIERE
-521 IEEKDIHY
+521 INNHPM
-529 HHLWVHPEYSY
+529 WVHPDYSY

-546 LSKKGAKILVEHW
+546 LSKKGAEILVENW
-559 VERYKQNLFAL
+559 VDIYKKNIFAL
-570 DEFFS
+570 DEFFGVLS
-575 ILFGKSNRT
+575 GKTTRT
-584 DILAQFADLPKLKVA
+584 DILNQFKDLPKLKFA
-599 APKINFILQESNR
+599 APKIDFVKQESNR
-612 NTTEINTIDYT
+612 FSTEIN
-623 EVTTLPEEIN
+623 VIN
-633 TIDYTEVTT
+633 NKE
-642 LPEEIT
+642 L
-648 QLPLETT
+648 
-655 PMNNNYTKILD
+655 NNYMINESINPNEILD
-666 ASNWNVW
+666 ASNWDAW
-673 CQKYINPYILK
+673 CQKYINPYLLK
-684 GQYQL
+684 GQHQL

-699 EFPLFTEE
+699 EFPLFTEK
-707 FCKEIIALAEANTW
+707 FCKEIIALAESSTW

-746 KVLEEFVYPI
+746 KVLEQFVYPI

-762 LDGEDWPKLSSE
+762 LDGEDWPKLTSE

-794 SVITLN
+794 SSITLN

-814 PRYKQTYQAKKV
+814 PRYKQTYQAKKI
-826 GHAMAHPGQITHKH
+826 GHAMSHPGQITHKH

>member
-1 MVIVL
+1 MIIVL
-6 YTGYHSKP
+6 YAGYSSKP
-14 WNPLFYNETGLGGTE
+14 WNMLSFLETGLGGTE
-29 QALMS
+29 QCIMS
-34 LAIEFAKKKY
+34 LANHLLNDKNEI
-44 DVYVV
+44 YVV
-49 GSVIEGD
+49 GNVIEGN
-56 YTNPSNSLINE
+56 YNSLQFLDSKITPT
-67 SNKKLQNFVK
+67 NFVK
-77 YRTTESF
+77 YRTTENF
-84 KIEIGNKKIDWIIAT
+84 KKEIGDKKIDWIIAA
-99 SYIHYLEEFK
+99 SYIHYLKEFE
-109 DLNFDQSIFWV
+109 DLNYDQSIFWV

-135 NQGRDLFLHEKLTH
+135 NQGKDLLLHPKLTY
-149 IICQTKWHKNKF
+149 IVCLTKWHKNKF

-166 ESKDKIKIIGNG
+166 ESKDKIQVIGNG
-178 LTTAKIFTEKVRP
+178 LNMFEI
-191 SYKQVDKLEEKDD
+191 YQDKLKPEYTDPKKLSLVDYYEESFAVKS
-204 IEFDK
+204 FYK
-209 QVNYNKHANRPKF
+209 NKATRPNI
-222 KHFDKIP
+222 KHFEKIP
-229 YQFVYTSHAER
+229 NQFVYTSHAER

-253 EKFPYAYLKI
+253 EKFPNATLKI

-269 LEYFEENFLS
+269 LEYFEEYFLP

-290 GTLGRQEYIELLK
+290 GTLGRKEYIELLK

-334 WETAGLKETLHGFNL
+334 YEAAGLKETLHGFNL
-349 EDFDDEIDLDAAN
+349 EDFDSDIDLDAAN
-362 YYAWRNRWPIVVDK
+362 YYAWRNRWSIITQK
-376 WLKLM
+376 WLKLI
-381 KKDLMIDFAYIT
+381 KKDTMIDFVYVT
-393 TIEDNHEHIKDKLT
+393 TIENNHDYVAEKTNQL
-407 GINIPNEW
+407 NIPNEW
-415 RYWIK
+415 KYWVK
-420 DGFNAKNFTPTTY
+420 DGFDAKKFTPSFFKENN
-433 QQLGVRKNPLWKIDH
+433 LKKNPLWKINH

-484 ILEDDFKIDHPVPWN
+484 ILEDDFRIDYQVPWN

-506 EGFDLIYLGRYKVNE
+506 KGYDLIYLGRYKVNPE
-521 IEEKDIHY
+521 QEEKDIKFNHM
-529 HHLWVHPEYSY
+529 WVEPDYSY

-546 LSKKGAKILVEHW
+546 LSKRGAKVLVENW
-559 VERYKQNLFAL
+559 VPLYKQNLFAL

-575 ILFGKSNRT
+575 VVIGKTHRS
-584 DILAQFADLPKLKVA
+584 DIAHQFADLSKLRAA
-599 APKINFILQESNR
+599 APKINFIAQEANR
-612 NTTEINTIDYT
+612 NSTEIN
-623 EVTTLPEEIN
+623 VVEETQIMPTSN
-633 TIDYTEVTT
+633 H
-642 LPEEIT
+642 EI
-648 QLPLETT
+648 L
-655 PMNNNYTKILD
+655 NAADWD
-666 ASNWNVW
+666 AW
-673 CQKYINPYILK
+673 CQKYINPYLLK

-699 EFPLFTEE
+699 EFPLFTEK
-707 FCKEIIALAEANTW
+707 FCKEIIELAEANTW
-721 VTDRHYFHPTTD
+721 VTDRHYFYPTTD

-746 KVLEEFVYPI
+746 RVLEQFVYPI

-762 LDGEDWPKLSSE
+762 LDGEDWPKLGSE

-783 NQGSLGIHHDM
+783 NQGSLGIHHDQ

-814 PRYKQTYQAKKV
+814 PRYKQTYQAKKI